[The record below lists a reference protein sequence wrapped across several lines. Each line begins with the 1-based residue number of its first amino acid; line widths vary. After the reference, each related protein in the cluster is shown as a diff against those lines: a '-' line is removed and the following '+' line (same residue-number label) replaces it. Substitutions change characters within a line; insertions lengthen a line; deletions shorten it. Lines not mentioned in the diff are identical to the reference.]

1 VLFGTRLTLI
11 EVVAASEEFS
21 WDHKFVVSSDAMG
34 ALAFVVDH
42 MDSWN
47 GHPMRAL
54 HTGFTLASVLHD
66 ERAFSL
72 DVKIPARPLAPV
84 RALVSSNA
92 SDTLVAAYSVCGLP
106 DFTHVKTLSAVEAT
120 WSSSRRELCAVQHA
134 LEHLAAVYGR
144 FPVHTTLFWLS
155 DNQNV
160 AKFLSKGSGKT
171 AIMLQSLGI
180 VLTARSLNLDVFA
193 VWVRRDNPHLVKA
206 DALSKHVD
214 TDNWSVTP
222 EGFAEITA
230 LTDMPFTVDLF
241 ATAANA
247 KINKFYCL
255 TFETGCAGV
264 DAFAHDWSGE
274 QCYVAPPVSLICR
287 VMRKISVSP
296 ACKGIL
302 IVPLWRSA
310 RFWTAA
316 FEDGRHL
323 NGLFA
328 LMRCVRLETLALD
341 TSLTAHD
348 AIGGKSLQFLALS
361 FNSATRTSHFESISS
376 PERCIR
382 CLFTRHCSMCN
393 KSSTR

>member
-1 VLFGTRLTLI
+1 
-11 EVVAASEEFS
+11 
-21 WDHKFVVSSDAMG
+21 
-34 ALAFVVDH
+34 
-42 MDSWN
+42 
-47 GHPMRAL
+47 
-54 HTGFTLASVLHD
+54 
-66 ERAFSL
+66 
-72 DVKIPARPLAPV
+72 V
-84 RALVSSNA
+84 RALVASDA

-134 LEHLAAVYGR
+134 LEHLAAVHGR

-171 AIMLQSLGI
+171 AIMLQYLGI
-180 VLTARSLNLDVFA
+180 VATARSLNLDVFA

-222 EGFAEITA
+222 EGFATIMA
-230 LTDMPFTVDLF
+230 LAQKPFTIDLF

-247 KINKFYCL
+247 QIDRFYCL

-264 DAFAHDWSGE
+264 NAFAEDWSYE

-296 ACKGIL
+296 ACEGVL
-302 IVPLWRSA
+302 IVPLWISA

-323 NGLFA
+323 NGLFVS
-328 LMRCVRLETLALD
+328 MWCVRLETLA
-341 TSLTAHD
+341 
-348 AIGGKSLQFLALS
+348 
-361 FNSATRTSHFESISS
+361 
-376 PERCIR
+376 
-382 CLFTRHCSMCN
+382 
-393 KSSTR
+393 